1 MKNLA
6 LILVC
11 FLMSTFTIAQ
21 NAPSTDNT
29 ETESSIDRT
38 FYPSNGDLGVTANI
52 SGLINAIQTTNRTD
66 LRGESALT
74 LRYVKS
80 EKLAFRLGFAP
91 VINRHST
98 NSTDSIGK
106 DLVRYDSTA
115 SRSTFSL
122 RPGVEYHF
130 KGTKRLDPYVA
141 ADLEFGLV
149 GGLNIGMSRD
159 VQDTT
164 GTSETTRTITEDG
177 GFSVGAKLSL
187 GMNYFISKKL
197 FIGAEYGMGF
207 YSIASGGDRQDVTQF
222 RPVSGSPQTTRILSS
237 TRVVNSN
244 MFVDPM
250 IQLTFGYFFS
260 L

>member
-6 LILVC
+6 LIFACSLISI
-11 FLMSTFTIAQ
+11 FAFSQGATPTL
-21 NAPSTDNT
+21 NT
-29 ETESSIDRT
+29 SSNSSLDRS
-38 FYPSNGDLGVTANI
+38 FYPDASDLGITANI
-52 SGLINAIQTTNRTD
+52 TGLINAIQTTNRTD

-80 EKLAFRLGFAP
+80 EKLTFRIGLSP
-91 VINRHST
+91 LVNRHTT

-106 DLVRYDSTA
+106 DLVRYDST
-115 SRSTFSL
+115 SSQSTFSI

-130 KGTKRLDPYVA
+130 KGTKRLDPYVS
-141 ADLEFGLV
+141 ADVEFGLV
-149 GGLNIGMSRD
+149 GGMNIGVSRD

-164 GTSETTRTITEDG
+164 GTAQTTRTITEDG
-177 GFSVGAKLSL
+177 GFSVGAKLGL
-187 GMNYFISKKL
+187 GMNYYISKKL

-207 YSIASGGDRQDVTQF
+207 YSIASGGDKQDVTQF
-222 RPVSGSPQTTRILSS
+222 RPVSGSAQTTRVLSS

-244 MFVDPM
+244 LFVDPM